1 MDKPY
6 LLILTM
12 VYVLVLSGK
21 ARSSDFQVVLT
32 AKTGPRQAQGRPA
45 PKSTSQT
52 RSSSPRQA
60 LVVQRGESIQVA
72 WQILNT
78 TAKTA
83 FENVLVH
90 FFIVKEAKQDQRE
103 SPPLT
108 KDVLYEGALTM
119 DFKSKE
125 GQVGFFS
132 QTTLGGQLHVA
143 RRDNRL
149 ETVARSRGLVDT
161 QSGCPIVVTTV
172 QRKVT
177 THRHTPET
185 RMMPGP
191 RSPQTRWKYR

>member
-125 GQVGFFS
+125 QAKWDFS
-132 QTTLGGQLHVA
+132 VKLPSAGSYMLRVETIGLKRSLGHEDSSTL
-143 RRDNRL
+143 D
-149 ETVARSRGLVDT
+149 LV
-161 QSGCPIVVTTV
+161 V
-172 QRKVT
+172 Q
-177 THRHTPET
+177 
-185 RMMPGP
+185 
-191 RSPQTRWKYR
+191 